1 MTSSISGSDRRARRD
16 DAVRPAWRRWLVTF
30 CGVFFGVGALLFTL
44 LLLIDPYDTGRFPSF
59 GITGVNDV
67 SLRTADASRGRDPR
81 FNAAVIGNSTGKRID
96 PYRLSA
102 GSGLRFIQ
110 LAISKVGPREELV
123 LMRWVLSHHAS
134 YGALVIVTDPVWCS
148 SDPDRPLDSPFPFWL
163 YGDNLDY
170 LANVLSSR
178 ALDRA
183 GWRLL
188 IALGL
193 RQPVDPVGFTDY
205 LRPGER
211 PVFVPPPPSPPGEM
225 GELQSLPRFPWIE
238 RLHALLTMVPQ
249 SVNVI
254 LVMPPEYYT
263 VLPHPGS
270 KQAAEIDACKAALRQ
285 AVADRP
291 LGAFLDFRVDSE
303 WTRDTTD
310 FVDPIHYREKLA
322 GQMADRIIAQLRA
335 GEPGADQADHAAI
348 VTSVEPRLS
357 GRVPP

>member
-1 MTSSISGSDRRARRD
+1 MTSSTSGSDQLAHPEATTRL
-16 DAVRPAWRRWLVTF
+16 VWRRWLVTF

-59 GITGVNDV
+59 GIAGISDV

-81 FNAAVIGNSTGKRID
+81 FNAAVIGNSTAQRID

-102 GSGLRFIQ
+102 GSGLRFTQ
-110 LAISKVGPREELV
+110 LSISKVGPREELV
-123 LMRWVLSHHAS
+123 LMQWVLSHHAR
-134 YGALVIVTDPVWCS
+134 YGALVIVTDPLWCS
-148 SDPDRPLDSPFPFWL
+148 PDPDRPLDSPFPFWL
-163 YGDNLDY
+163 YGDDLDY

-205 LRPGER
+205 LKTAER
-211 PVFVPPPPSPPGEM
+211 PAFVTPPPGPPEDFS
-225 GELQSLPRFPWIE
+225 EAQSLSQLPWVD
-238 RLHALLTMVPQ
+238 RLRAFLATVPQ
-249 SVNVI
+249 SVHVI
-254 LVMPPEYYT
+254 LVMPPVYYT

-270 KQAAEIDACKAALRQ
+270 EQAAAIDACKAALSQ

-291 LGAFLDFRVDSE
+291 LGSFLDFRVDSDG
-303 WTRDTTD
+303 TRDATD
-310 FVDPIHYREKLA
+310 FVDTIHYREKLA
-322 GQMADRIIAQLRA
+322 GQMADRIIAELRS
-335 GEPGADQADHAAI
+335 GEAGADQADHAAA
-348 VTSVEPRLS
+348 VTTVESRLN
-357 GRVPP
+357 GRSN